1 MMDSQE
7 TLKTGENAETSA
19 TPEVKETADMQNATE
34 VKDMPEQPES
44 QETKEEQAEAVS
56 EEAGTT
62 PADTEMQA
70 ETETTADTETP
81 EKTNASEYTETQAIP
96 MPQTQEEVIARLKE
110 LARADAVPERQETE
124 ALKQAF
130 YKIHKANVAAAQAE
144 FVANG
149 GAPEDFLPAPN
160 TLEDDFK
167 AAMNVIKQKRAEL
180 QAEQEQQKEENL
192 QKKQAILER
201 IKAMSTTPEEANQA
215 YKEFKELQA
224 QWKELNPVPAEKAN
238 ELWKTYQLYVEQY
251 YDQLKLNNE
260 FREYDFKKN
269 LEIKTRLCEAAE
281 KLSEEPDVIA
291 AFQKLQA
298 LHQEY
303 KETGPVAKELREEIW
318 ARFKA
323 ASTVVNKRHQQHFEE
338 LKQKE
343 GENLQKK
350 TALCEKIEAIDL
362 TAIKTAAEWES
373 HTKEIIELQKEW
385 RTIGFAPQKMNV
397 KIFERF
403 RASCDKFFTEKAAFF
418 KRLKEEQASN
428 LAKKTA
434 LCEQVE
440 ALKESTDWKA
450 TADKLVQIQK
460 EWKTIGSIPKKYS
473 ESLWQRFIGACD
485 YFFEQKNKNSASQRS
500 EEKENLRKKEEI
512 IEKLKALLNAD
523 EENGDKQ
530 EAVRTLMKEWNET
543 GFVPFKDKDRIY
555 KIYHET
561 VDELFKALNMSAA
574 RRRLDNFKS
583 NLKNEMK
590 EGAQGVSRER
600 ERLMRAYEAKR
611 NEIKTYENNLGFLTC
626 SSKKGSSL
634 LDEMKKKMEKLKDE
648 LNLLGEKI
656 AAIDKE
662 MSAPAE

>member
-7 TLKTGENAETSA
+7 LLQTGENVGKNATAEVQETTEVQATAEGPQTAET
-19 TPEVKETADMQNATE
+19 
-34 VKDMPEQPES
+34 
-44 QETKEEQAEAVS
+44 QAEAGN
-56 EEAGTT
+56 EASQEAEI
-62 PADTEMQA
+62 PAMQ
-70 ETETTADTETP
+70 
-81 EKTNASEYTETQAIP
+81 I
-96 MPQTQEEVIARLKE
+96 PQTQEEVIARLNE
-110 LARADAVPERQETE
+110 LAQADTIPERQETD

-144 FVANG
+144 FIANG

-160 TLEDDFK
+160 MLEDDFK
-167 AAMNVIKQKRAEL
+167 KAMNTIKQKRAEQ
-180 QAEQEQQKEENL
+180 QAEQERLKEENL
-192 QKKQAILER
+192 QKKLEILER
-201 IKAMSTTPEEANQA
+201 IKAMSATPEEANQA
-215 YKEFKELQA
+215 YKEFKELQN

-269 LEIKTRLCEAAE
+269 LETKTRLCEAAE
-281 KLSEEPDVIA
+281 KLSEEPDIIS

-323 ASTVVNKRHQQHFEE
+323 ASTVINKRHQQHFEA

-343 GENLQKK
+343 EENLQQK
-350 TALCEKIEAIDL
+350 TALCEKIEAIDPA
-362 TAIKTAAEWES
+362 AIKNAAEWENR
-373 HTKEIIELQKEW
+373 TREIIGLQQEW

-403 RASCDKFFTEKAAFF
+403 RAACDRFFTEKAAFF
-418 KRLKEEQASN
+418 KRLKEEQAGN

-434 LCEQVE
+434 LCEQAE
-440 ALKESTDWKA
+440 ALKDSTDWKA

-473 ESLWQRFIGACD
+473 ETLWQRFVGACD
-485 YFFEQKNKNSASQRS
+485 YFFEQKNKNSASQRN

-512 IEKLKALLNAD
+512 IGKLKALLTD
-523 EENGDKQ
+523 ETDENKQ
-530 EAVRTLMKEWNET
+530 DTVKDLMKEWNDT
-543 GFVPFKDKDRIY
+543 GYVPFRDKDRVY
-555 KIYHET
+555 KAYHEAI
-561 VDELFKALNMSAA
+561 DEIFKTLNLSAA
-574 RRRLDNFKS
+574 RRRLDSFKS

-590 EGAQGVSRER
+590 EGGQGVSRER

-634 LDEMKKKMEKLKDE
+634 LDEMKKKVEKLKDD

-656 AAIDKE
+656 SAIDKE
-662 MSAPAE
+662 MSTPQE